1 MNFVQTIDW
10 NCSTSLDSRLQYD
23 IRSSWHEEK
32 WEVSKF
38 RGGIA
43 FQVVTKHMTRLL
55 LFKVKCLL
63 VYTVN
68 KRSPSFECF
77 ICLYNTSRV
86 NHRSETEE
94 TYRSIK

>member
-10 NCSTSLDSRLQYD
+10 NCSTSLDSRLQCD
-23 IRSSWHEEK
+23 IRNSLHEEK

-68 KRSPSFECF
+68 KRSRTFDCF
-77 ICLYNTSRV
+77 IAYTLCR
-86 NHRSETEE
+86 E
-94 TYRSIK
+94 